1 MKSWKMSFDLS
12 CLYFLCLLK
21 AMAALIT
28 VLLRLQRV
36 ARCVPGSA
44 LRHGVCCKP
53 LPINNPQLK
62 LPGLQVGARQDKGAF
77 ICLLRMRV
85 EGLCLSVSQV

>member
-28 VLLRLQRV
+28 VLLRLERV
-36 ARCVPGSA
+36 ARCVAGSA
-44 LRHGVCCKP
+44 LRHRVWYKP
-53 LPINNPQLK
+53 LPINNQQLK
-62 LPGLQVGARQDKGAF
+62 LPGLQVGARQRQGSVYLSTEK
-77 ICLLRMRV
+77 
-85 EGLCLSVSQV
+85 EG

>member
-1 MKSWKMSFDLS
+1 MSFDLS

-28 VLLRLQRV
+28 VLLRWQRL
-36 ARCVPGSA
+36 ARCV
-44 LRHGVCCKP
+44 LRHGVWCKP
-53 LPINNPQLK
+53 LAINNPQLK

-77 ICLLRMRV
+77 ICLLRTRV